1 MALTLL
7 QKVFISAQELYKENV
22 STFTT
27 QMLYDKFLQLDFY
40 TPDKDWPRAMA
51 RRMFELMSCWY
62 ATVYKRDGK
71 FVTYKLTHSWRH
83 AKANKIH
90 LSYIPVFRDNKEHD
104 MPKRLKKEN
113 TDKMRTSREVIEVKS
128 ENKVLNTTLI
138 DKKAPPI
145 DSEYM
150 NWKFVYDITNN
161 INISK
166 WESIVVTMKD
176 WKITHIDIFKKRT
189 LLQQI
194 KSLFWF

>member
-22 STFTT
+22 NTFTT

-71 FVTYKLTHSWRH
+71 FVTYKLTHSWKH

-90 LSYIPVFRDNKEHD
+90 LSYVPVFRDNKEHD
-104 MPKRLKKEN
+104 MPRRLKTWKS
-113 TDKMRTSREVIEVKS
+113 DKMRSVQAESQIKS
-128 ENKVLNTTLI
+128 ENKLWNNVGLGVESF
-138 DKKAPPI
+138 I
-145 DSEYM
+145 DSSCI
-150 NWKFVYDITNN
+150 ND
-161 INISK
+161 NISFSAPIEILHPMTPK
-166 WESIVVTMKD
+166 PK
-176 WKITHIDIFKKRT
+176 HT
-189 LLQQI
+189 LRQHI
-194 KSLFWF
+194 KSLFWL

>member
-22 STFTT
+22 NTFTT

-90 LSYIPVFRDNKEHD
+90 LSYVPVFRDNKEHD
-104 MPKRLKKEN
+104 MPRRLKTWKS
-113 TDKMRTSREVIEVKS
+113 DKMRSVQAESQIKS
-128 ENKVLNTTLI
+128 ENKVLNSVI
-138 DKKAPPI
+138 FWAEKYKDWIK
-145 DSEYM
+145 
-150 NWKFVYDITNN
+150 VYDHSFLVPQTEVLHPMTP
-161 INISK
+161 K
-166 WESIVVTMKD
+166 PK
-176 WKITHIDIFKKRT
+176 HT
-189 LLQQI
+189 LRQHI